1 MFSISRNKNYNI
13 LHLYVMKIVI
23 TIFFL
28 RLQNLKLILK
38 IV

>member
-13 LHLYVMKIVI
+13 LNLYVMKIVI